1 MEPTVVIENEKS
13 EKLIVE
19 LSPQGTLNIAVSVG
33 GVIMKAIKLSEEE
46 TTLVQNILAAAR
58 AKEEKKSL
66 TDKKNNFFL

>member
-19 LSPQGTLNIAVSVG
+19 LSPQGALNLAVSVG

-58 AKEEKKSL
+58 AKDEKKYPA
-66 TDKKNNFFL
+66 DKKNNFFL